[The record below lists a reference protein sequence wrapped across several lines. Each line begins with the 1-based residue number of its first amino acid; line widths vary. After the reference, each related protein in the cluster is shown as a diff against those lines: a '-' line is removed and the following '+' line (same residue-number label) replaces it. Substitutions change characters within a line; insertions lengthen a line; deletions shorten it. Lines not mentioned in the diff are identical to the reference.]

1 MYFYSKKLMIVVLST
16 ALISVSF
23 QAFSSSSSK
32 EYMLNNGAYV
42 QIDISSTHN
51 NKAELE
57 VKMPIMNAYGND
69 GKSQKPEEQNIRND
83 IDNYLK
89 NNISA
94 IVSFDKDLACKYEF
108 KKFEHDEQ
116 DKEIEVKFNL
126 ICKSDLHG
134 KKVNF
139 DFSNKFK
146 NIQKIYYELEGKHEV
161 KNSLSQN
168 KGNAIIQ

>member
-1 MYFYSKKLMIVVLST
+1 MR
-16 ALISVSF
+16 
-23 QAFSSSSSK
+23 
-32 EYMLNNGAYV
+32 G
-42 QIDISSTHN
+42 SSTCY
-51 NKAELE
+51 
-57 VKMPIMNAYGND
+57 V
-69 GKSQKPEEQNIRND
+69 
-83 IDNYLK
+83 DNYLK
-89 NNISA
+89 NNIST
-94 IVSFDKDLACKYEF
+94 IVSFEKDLACKYEF
-108 KKFEHDEQ
+108 KKFEYDEQ

-168 KGNAIIQ
+168 KGNAVIQ

>member
-1 MYFYSKKLMIVVLST
+1 MSLHTKKLVSGVLLT

-23 QAFSSSSSK
+23 QAFASSSTK

-69 GKSQKPEEQNIRND
+69 GKSQKPEDQNIRND
-83 IDNYLK
+83 VDNYLK
-89 NNISA
+89 NNIST

-108 KKFEHDEQ
+108 KKFEHDEK

-126 ICKSDLHG
+126 ICNSDLHG

-146 NIQKIYYELEGKHEV
+146 NIQKVYYELEGKQEV

-168 KGNAIIQ
+168 KGSAVIQ